1 MEETQESNVTQ
12 TTFPENFPGHLRH
25 NRGLTRELWPAPSAG
40 ARDSNWRARFRPI
53 RDRGCLNII

>member
-25 NRGLTRELWPAPSAG
+25 NRGLTRELYQLALETAIGVPGSGQSETGDA
-40 ARDSNWRARFRPI
+40 
-53 RDRGCLNII
+53 